1 MKPSLRIFIAACATS
16 IAFCSTVFGAEAP
29 RTISLI
35 NGHDLS
41 NWKIIGKQPNEWQ
54 YGKAAMDPDH
64 PAKLKVVGP
73 GDELISTN
81 RTVNLSSRA
90 VFGDCRVELEYMV
103 GKHSEDN
110 EVDSNSGIKMMNIYE
125 VQIFDSY
132 GKAKLGKTDCAAIYS
147 ETAPSVNACKPP
159 GEWQKLVIDF
169 RAPRFDQT
177 GKKIANA
184 KFVKVTLNGQVVQD
198 NVEIAHGTN
207 VSRNAPEHPTGP
219 IYLQG
224 DHGAVAFRNLTVTPL
239 D

>member
-1 MKPSLRIFIAACATS
+1 MKLTLQTLIAVCVTS
-16 IAFCSTVFGAEAP
+16 VAFHSTLFAAETP
-29 RTISLI
+29 KTVSLI

-41 NWKIIGKQPNEWQ
+41 GWKIIGKLPNEWQ
-54 YGKAAMDPDH
+54 FGKAAMDPDH

-73 GDELISTN
+73 GEELISTN
-81 RTVNLSSRA
+81 RTVNLSSEA
-90 VFGDCRVELEYMV
+90 VFGDCVVEAEFMV
-103 GKHSEDN
+103 GKATEGND
-110 EVDSNSGIKMMNIYE
+110 VDSNSGIKMMNIYE

-132 GKAKLGKTDCAAIYS
+132 GKASPSKIDCGAIYS
-147 ETAPSVNACKPP
+147 ETPPSVNACKPP

-177 GKKIANA
+177 GKKTANA
-184 KFVKVTLNGQVVQD
+184 KFVKVTLNGKVVQD

-224 DHGAVAFRNLTVTPL
+224 DHGAVAFRNLKVTSL
-239 D
+239 N